1 MKTDEVF
8 VFFPEATTHPTTQ
21 KRGCM
26 PRIRRTFGK
35 KTRKFDEQTFEND
48 FRYPPKPD
56 SYYDVKE
63 KGQCRWCD
71 GIINDEYGRRNMR
84 ATWHPDCSEE
94 YLMYYN
100 SKHIRKYIKQ
110 RDYCECAECG
120 DYDPRFQIDH
130 IRPLYEQKYKQPDEV
145 DWSYWDEKNL
155 QTLCRKCHKKKTKGD
170 MERLR
175 EFNEGI

>member
-1 MKTDEVF
+1 
-8 VFFPEATTHPTTQ
+8 
-21 KRGCM
+21 M

-84 ATWHPDCSEE
+84 ATWHPDCSDCLL
-94 YLMYYN
+94 YT
-100 SKHIRKYIKQ
+100 SPSP
-110 RDYCECAECG
+110 RDRTRSRMPSSA
-120 DYDPRFQIDH
+120 
-130 IRPLYEQKYKQPDEV
+130 
-145 DWSYWDEKNL
+145 
-155 QTLCRKCHKKKTKGD
+155 
-170 MERLR
+170 
-175 EFNEGI
+175 

>member
-1 MKTDEVF
+1 
-8 VFFPEATTHPTTQ
+8 
-21 KRGCM
+21 M

-48 FRYPPKPD
+48 FRFPPKPD

-71 GIINDEYGRRNMR
+71 GIINDEYGRRKMNS
-84 ATWHPDCSEE
+84 TWHPECSEE

-120 DYDPRFQIDH
+120 EYDPRFHIDH
-130 IRPLYEQKYKQPDEV
+130 IRPLYEQKYKQPL
-145 DWSYWDEKNL
+145 KL
-155 QTLCRKCHKKKTKGD
+155 IGRIGKKKTYKRYVVNVTRPRPKVIWRD
-170 MERLR
+170 
-175 EFNEGI
+175 

>member
-1 MKTDEVF
+1 
-8 VFFPEATTHPTTQ
+8 
-21 KRGCM
+21 M

-48 FRYPPKPD
+48 FRFPPKPD

-63 KGQCRWCD
+63 KGHCRWCD

-120 DYDPRFQIDH
+120 EYDPRFQIDH

-155 QTLCRKCHKKKTKGD
+155 QTLCRKCHKSKTKGD

-175 EFNEGI
+175 KFNEKSA

>member
-1 MKTDEVF
+1 
-8 VFFPEATTHPTTQ
+8 
-21 KRGCM
+21 M

-48 FRYPPKPD
+48 FRFPPKPD

-71 GIINDEYGRRNMR
+71 GIINDEYGRRKMNS
-84 ATWHPDCSEE
+84 TWHPDCSEE

-100 SKHIRKYIKQ
+100 SKHIRKYIRQ

-120 DYDPRFQIDH
+120 EYDPRFH
-130 IRPLYEQKYKQPDEV
+130 ICLLYTSPSPRD
-145 DWSYWDEKNL
+145 S
-155 QTLCRKCHKKKTKGD
+155 
-170 MERLR
+170 
-175 EFNEGI
+175 

>member
-1 MKTDEVF
+1 
-8 VFFPEATTHPTTQ
+8 
-21 KRGCM
+21 M

-48 FRYPPKPD
+48 FRFPPKPD

-100 SKHIRKYIKQ
+100 SK
-110 RDYCECAECG
+110 
-120 DYDPRFQIDH
+120 P
-130 IRPLYEQKYKQPDEV
+130 V
-145 DWSYWDEKNL
+145 SYTHL
-155 QTLCRKCHKKKTKGD
+155 TLPTICSV
-170 MERLR
+170 
-175 EFNEGI
+175 